1 MKGERTQVKGDF
13 ILKPEMDYHILEYVT
28 TLWLI
33 YMI

>member
-13 ILKPEMDYHILEYVT
+13 YTEMDYHILEYVT
-28 TLWLI
+28 TLLLI